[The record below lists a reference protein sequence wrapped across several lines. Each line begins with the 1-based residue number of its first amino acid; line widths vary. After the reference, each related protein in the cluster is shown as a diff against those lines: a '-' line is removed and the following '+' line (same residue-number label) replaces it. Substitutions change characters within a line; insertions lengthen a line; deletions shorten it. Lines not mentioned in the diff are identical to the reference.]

1 MITNYDFRNTDL
13 SRPTSLR
20 PGSHSGKAIT
30 VEQARSLF
38 LSESRENQLLVT
50 RSEVA
55 ALLTCALVAVVA
67 LGTLS
72 ALTL

>member
-13 SRPTSLR
+13 SSPAARR

-38 LSESRENQLLVT
+38 LSESRQDQRLVT
-50 RSEVA
+50 RFEVA
-55 ALLTCALVAVVA
+55 ALLTCASVAVVA
-67 LGTLS
+67 LGTLN

>member
-13 SRPTSLR
+13 PRPASRR
-20 PGSHSGKAIT
+20 PRFNSGKAIT

-38 LSESRENQLLVT
+38 LSESREDQPLIT

-55 ALLTCALVAVVA
+55 ALLACALVV
-67 LGTLS
+67 LGTFI